1 MRILIALSLFFQ
13 VSYAQL
19 LSTSGSQIVDDN
31 NQEII
36 LKGAGLGGWMLQE
49 GYMMNSVGGA
59 DTQYEFKDNLT
70 ALIGA
75 EETQI
80 FYDNWLANFVTETDI
95 ETLAN
100 LGYNSVR
107 LAMHYNLF
115 TLPIQEEPVEGQN
128 TWLSKGFEMVD
139 DLLDWCEANQ
149 MYLILDLH
157 AAPGGQGAN
166 SGISDY
172 NPALPSLWESDFN
185 KSKTVALW
193 GQLADRYKD
202 EPWIG
207 GYDLLNE
214 VNWPLG
220 TYELRNLYIQITN
233 AIRAVD
239 TNHIIYIEGNG
250 YANDFTGLT
259 PPWDNNMVYSFHK
272 YWSYNN
278 EDSLDWVLG
287 MRDQYNVPLWCG
299 ETGENSNTWYRD
311 AFKLYED
318 NNIGWASWPYKR
330 IETIVAPYSISSN
343 SNYEA
348 IINYWKGEGPAPS
361 VNNAISGLS
370 QLTTDLLISNTTF
383 FKDVIDAQ
391 IRLPQDDAL
400 IPYADH
406 QIPGVVYLSD
416 YDLGINGVAYND
428 NDYVDYSIDTGSY
441 EAWNKGWNYRNDG
454 VDIQSNTD
462 AFNSNGYHIG
472 YINDGEWMKYT
483 VNIAT
488 TGFYDLSIRYASP
501 ESGGKLKL
509 FIDEVDISEPILMNS
524 SGGWSNFVNGAYG
537 GVFLASGTHV
547 LKVKIIGDNEFNIG
561 SIEFEEA
568 TESIPSFEPIGANIL
583 DDEKSI
589 RLVLNHPI
597 TQGQTLN
604 SDDFTIDIDGVSS
617 TVESIQ
623 IDPSNDRT
631 ILFEMTD
638 FLNFQQNITIDHT
651 GAVINSI
658 FDNYVLAEFTNF
670 PVTNSLPE
678 RKLIPGKIEAEDF
691 NTQLG
696 LSIEPTSDIFGGD
709 NIGQTHSGDYAEY
722 LVYVD
727 ETGLYDFQIR
737 YAASYQQGIAEFQMV
752 NNESTQSLGWFPIPV
767 TGGWQNWYTLTNE
780 VQLTKGAYTLKMNVL
795 QPGFNINWLKFTYSD
810 QNLGLQDNIQ
820 FEGAL
825 KIYPNPVND
834 KLYINFESN
843 PIDAIVLYDMN
854 GREIYRRAY
863 IESPS
868 SVQLQLPAIESGLY
882 FIRIESENRIFHKKL
897 YKN

>member
-1 MRILIALSLFFQ
+1 MRILIALSLFFNL
-13 VSYAQL
+13 SYAQL

-95 ETLAN
+95 EVLAD

-115 TLPIQEEPVEGQN
+115 TLPIQDEPVEGQN
-128 TWLSKGFEMVD
+128 TWLTKGFEMVD

-149 MYLILDLH
+149 IYLILDLH

-172 NPALPSLWESDFN
+172 NPNLPSLWESDFN

-214 VNWPLG
+214 VNWTLG
-220 TYELRNLYIQITN
+220 TYELRNLYVQITN

-259 PPWDNNMVYSFHK
+259 PPWDDNMVYSFHK

-361 VNNAISGLS
+361 VNDAIAGLS
-370 QLTTDLLISNTTF
+370 QLTTDLLLPNTTF
-383 FKDVIDAQ
+383 YKDVIDAQ

-400 IPYADH
+400 MPYSDH

-416 YDLGINGVAYND
+416 YDLGINGMAYND

-454 VDIQSNTD
+454 VDIQTNTD
-462 AFNSNGYHIG
+462 TFNSNGFHIG
-472 YINDGEWMKYT
+472 YVNDGEWMKYT

-488 TGFYDLSIRYASP
+488 TGFYDLNIRYASP

-509 FIDEVDISEPILMNS
+509 FLDETDVSEPILMNN
-524 SGGWSNFVNGAYG
+524 SGGWSNFVNGTYG
-537 GVFLASGTHV
+537 GVYLASGTHV
-547 LKVKIIGDNEFNIG
+547 LKVKIIGDEEFNIG
-561 SIEFEEA
+561 SIEFVEA
-568 TESIPSFEPIGANIL
+568 SESIPSFEPLGASIL
-583 DDEKSI
+583 DDEKTI

-597 TQGQTLN
+597 SQGQSLS
-604 SDDFTIDIDGVSS
+604 SDNFTIDVDGISSAVSS
-617 TVESIQ
+617 FQ

-638 FLNFQQNITIDHT
+638 FLNFQQNITIDHS

-658 FDNYVLAEFTNF
+658 FDSYVLGEFTNF
-670 PVTNSLPE
+670 PVTNTLPE

-696 LSIEPTSDIFGGD
+696 LSVEASSDIFGGE

-727 ETGLYDFQIR
+727 ETGLYDLQIR
-737 YAASYQQGIAEFQMV
+737 YAALYQQGIAQLQMIK
-752 NNESTQSLGWFPIPV
+752 NESTQSLGWFTIPT
-767 TGGWQNWYTLTNE
+767 TGGWQTWNTLNDE
-780 VQLTKGAYTLKMNVL
+780 VQLTKGTYTLRMTVL
-795 QPGFNINWLKFTYSD
+795 QPGFNINWFKFNYSD
-810 QNLGLQDNIQ
+810 QNLGLEDNTQLEADLDI
-820 FEGAL
+820 F
-825 KIYPNPVND
+825 PNPVND
-834 KLYINFESN
+834 ELYINFEAN
-843 PIDAIVLYDMN
+843 PIDAVALFDMN

-863 IESPS
+863 IESPF
-868 SVQLQLPAIESGLY
+868 SVQLQLPVIESGLY
-882 FIRIESENRIFHKKL
+882 VVRIASKNRIFYKKL
-897 YKN
+897 YKK

>member
-1 MRILIALSLFFQ
+1 MRILIALSLFFNL
-13 VSYAQL
+13 SYAQL

-36 LKGAGLGGWMLQE
+36 LKGVGLGGWMLQE

-95 ETLAN
+95 EVLAD

-115 TLPIQEEPVEGQN
+115 TLPIQDEPVEGQN
-128 TWLSKGFEMVD
+128 TWLTKGFEMVD

-149 MYLILDLH
+149 IYLILDLH

-172 NPALPSLWESDFN
+172 NPNLPSLWESDFN

-214 VNWPLG
+214 VNWTLG
-220 TYELRNLYIQITN
+220 TYELRNLYVQITN

-259 PPWDNNMVYSFHK
+259 PPWDDNMVYSFHK

-361 VNNAISGLS
+361 VNDAIAGLS
-370 QLTTDLLISNTTF
+370 QLTTDLLLPNTTF
-383 FKDVIDAQ
+383 YKDVIDAQ

-400 IPYADH
+400 MPYSDH
-406 QIPGVVYLSD
+406 QIPGVIYLSD
-416 YDLGINGVAYND
+416 YDLGINGMAYND

-454 VDIQSNTD
+454 VDIQTNTD
-462 AFNSNGYHIG
+462 TFNSNGFHIG
-472 YINDGEWMKYT
+472 YFNDGEWMKYT

-488 TGFYDLSIRYASP
+488 TGFYDLNIRYASP

-509 FIDEVDISEPILMNS
+509 FLDETDVSEPILMNN
-524 SGGWSNFVNGAYG
+524 SGGWSNFVNGTYG
-537 GVFLASGTHV
+537 GVYLASGSHV
-547 LKVKIIGDNEFNIG
+547 LKVKIIGDEEFNIG
-561 SIEFEEA
+561 SIEFVEA
-568 TESIPSFEPIGANIL
+568 SESIPSFEPLGASIL
-583 DDEKSI
+583 DDEKTI

-597 TQGQTLN
+597 SQGQPLS
-604 SDDFTIDIDGVSS
+604 SDNFTIDVDGISS
-617 TVESIQ
+617 AVASIQ
-623 IDPSNDRT
+623 IDPSNDRS

-638 FLNFQQNITIDHT
+638 FLNFQQNITIDYS

-658 FDNYVLAEFTNF
+658 FDNYVLGMFTNF
-670 PVTNSLPE
+670 PVTNTLPE

-696 LSIEPTSDIFGGD
+696 LSVEASSDIFGGE

-727 ETGLYDFQIR
+727 ETGLYDLQIR
-737 YAASYQQGIAEFQMV
+737 YAALYQQGIAQLQMIK
-752 NNESTQSLGWFPIPV
+752 NESTQSLGWFTIPT
-767 TGGWQNWYTLTNE
+767 TGGWQTWNTLNDE
-780 VQLTKGAYTLKMNVL
+780 VQLTKGTYTLRMTVL
-795 QPGFNINWLKFTYSD
+795 QPGFNINWFKFNYSD
-810 QNLGLQDNIQ
+810 QNLGLEDSTQLEADLEV
-820 FEGAL
+820 F
-825 KIYPNPVND
+825 PNPVND
-834 KLYINFESN
+834 ELYINFEAN
-843 PIDAIVLYDMN
+843 PIDAVTLFDMN

-863 IESPS
+863 VESPF
-868 SVQLQLPAIESGLY
+868 SVQLQLPVIDSGLY
-882 FIRIESENRIFHKKL
+882 VVRITSKNRIFYKKL
-897 YKN
+897 YKK